1 VGRAEHSAAEELADA
16 GLLFLKCA
24 GRNCIAFPRHRTAA
38 AAMREMI
45 ANHVTHTPSM
55 TASHHPSW
63 PIFAEQQGVEH
74 ASWACVQNQR
84 LFAIRPSAML
94 VLTRCALV
102 LAVLAATS
110 AAAVPGTA
118 PWRDIVVVD
127 CKGGVHGFALVGNPR

>member
-1 VGRAEHSAAEELADA
+1 
-16 GLLFLKCA
+16 
-24 GRNCIAFPRHRTAA
+24 
-38 AAMREMI
+38 
-45 ANHVTHTPSM
+45 
-55 TASHHPSW
+55 
-63 PIFAEQQGVEH
+63 
-74 ASWACVQNQR
+74 
-84 LFAIRPSAML
+84 ML